1 MRHERGEEEEPRGET
16 EGKVSIK
23 RGKERRR
30 EREILD
36 MNQVVV
42 VVLAAGCV
50 FQLFGFA
57 LQSA

>member
-1 MRHERGEEEEPRGET
+1 MREKERG
-16 EGKVSIK
+16 
-23 RGKERRR
+23 R
-30 EREILD
+30 EREVLD